1 MSLTAVVILVNIKI
15 VLFSNT
21 FYFLNI
27 FFLVGS
33 VLVYILT
40 FYILNE
46 VRRYDLYGDFL
57 R

>member
-46 VRRYDLYGDFL
+46 VKRYDLYGDFF